1 MASRLGGGALFS
13 ETMPRRYQQL
23 FRGPVVQE
31 HAAIAVRRGS
41 APAHAEIWRRLPQG
55 AAIVCLVAEDRPG
68 LVASLATALT
78 AQSIDILAAH
88 VYSRSGP
95 SGAEAVEFLWLRR
108 DEAVAPTLLENDVA
122 RFADLLSGL
131 LNGELRIDGRVGAE
145 RHLPSPDVAT
155 LVRVEPGEESR
166 KPALFSLEVP
176 ARAGIFRAVHQAV
189 LRANFQVI
197 AHSRVG
203 APGGRESLRFAILD
217 ADGRAPDQY
226 RRGLL
231 QAEVLRIL
239 EPVDRRSVL
248 SAERISSRVPPEFRR
263 GFGDEPLLL
272 PV

>member
-1 MASRLGGGALFS
+1 M
-13 ETMPRRYQQL
+13 
-23 FRGPVVQE
+23 QE

-166 KPALFSLEVP
+166 KPALFSLGVP

-197 AHSRVG
+197 AHRRVG

-217 ADGRAPDQY
+217 ADGRAPTSIAGACSRPKSCASSSPWTGGASSARSGSPRASPRSSGAASATSRCSCPCDRPRV
-226 RRGLL
+226 RR
-231 QAEVLRIL
+231 
-239 EPVDRRSVL
+239 
-248 SAERISSRVPPEFRR
+248 AERAGGS
-263 GFGDEPLLL
+263 
-272 PV
+272 